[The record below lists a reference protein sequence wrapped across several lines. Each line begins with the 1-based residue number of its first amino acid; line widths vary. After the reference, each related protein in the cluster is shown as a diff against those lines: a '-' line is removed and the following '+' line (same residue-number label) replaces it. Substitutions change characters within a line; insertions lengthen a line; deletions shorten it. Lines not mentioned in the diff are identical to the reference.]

1 MTWKAK
7 ILLTDG
13 MERIFEHTEPDD
25 DARVIRIA
33 GEAYGSEIAFIP
45 YENILMVTWE
55 DEEIPEEVNEP

>member
-1 MTWKAK
+1 MTRKAR

-13 MERIFEHTEPDD
+13 TERIFEHAESDD
-25 DARVIRIA
+25 EARVIRIA
-33 GEAYGSEIAFIP
+33 EDAYGLEIAFIP